1 MSICKQKFLI
11 KENRA
16 GENNKFFIDKKIYD
30 GYEIQRQ
37 VMNVATRLRGSILG
51 HLFCNQLLNRLHE
64 SPTPQGAIGEW
75 GNDVSPC
82 KKEK

>member
-37 VMNVATRLRGSILG
+37 VMNVATRLRGSIKG
-51 HLFCNQLLNRLHE
+51 HLFCNQLLYE
-64 SPTPQGAIGEW
+64 SPTPQVAIVEW
-75 GNDVSPC
+75 GNDVSLTGC
-82 KKEK
+82 RV